1 MADAIAQ
8 DTDTEAGTKNVAK
21 AHAEAFRSGGIR
33 GPAALEMMKE
43 LQARQM
49 RDQMMKKIQGV
60 QPDLFR
66 NLFTRKSFCLDIV
79 RQTKAQRYIAVV
91 LVDQNCSMD
100 MLIMQQHVDESICR
114 NSSNS

>member
-49 RDQMMKKIQGV
+49 RDQMMKRFKAFSR
-60 QPDLFR
+60 DLFR
-66 NLFTRKSFCLDIV
+66 NLFTRKVLCLG
-79 RQTKAQRYIAVV
+79 Y
-91 LVDQNCSMD
+91 S
-100 MLIMQQHVDESICR
+100 
-114 NSSNS
+114 